1 MAMVHRC
8 KRCGA
13 SDNRVSIYKETGLC
27 MNCQTDWRLEQEE
40 KQSIFAAKK
49 AKKEKDFYKF

>member
-1 MAMVHRC
+1 MVHRC

>member
-1 MAMVHRC
+1 MATTNRC

-13 SDNRVSIYKETGLC
+13 SDARTTIYKETGLC
-27 MNCQTDWRLEQEE
+27 MNCQTDWRLEQKE
-40 KQSIFAAKK
+40 KQSIAEAKR

>member
-1 MAMVHRC
+1 MALIHRSR
-8 KRCGA
+8 KCGA
-13 SDNRVSIYKETGLC
+13 SDSRVTIYKETGLC

-40 KQSIFAAKK
+40 QASKIAAKK